1 MDYSIANIV
10 ATSQI
15 GKIKLNEALKVIE
28 GASNLKKQVGIY
40 YLEGQG
46 GTVFLYLS
54 GSVSIRGGKNINE
67 VQKTFK
73 KLICTLKKFNLLENE
88 INPILKIVNIV
99 ATANLQTKINL
110 EVFASSFE
118 NIEYNPEVFPGLTYR
133 IPELKSTILIFSS
146 GKIVI
151 LAESIRIIE
160 KSISFLLEEIG
171 DGYLK

>member
-1 MDYSIANIV
+1 MEYSIANIV

-15 GKIKLNEALKVIE
+15 GKIKLSEALKVIK
-28 GASNLKKQVGIY
+28 GASNLKKQIGIY
-40 YLEGQG
+40 YLEGSG

-54 GSVSIRGGKNINE
+54 GAVSIRGGKNINE

-73 KLICTLKKFNLLENE
+73 KLICTLKNFNLLRNE

-110 EVFASSFE
+110 EILASRFE
-118 NIEYNPEVFPGLTYR
+118 NIEYNPEVFPGATYR

-146 GKIVI
+146 GKIVV
-151 LAESIRIIE
+151 LAESIGIIE
-160 KSISFLLEEIG
+160 KSIIFLLQEISEV
-171 DGYLK
+171 